1 MKRFTD
7 EELHAMQMVSE
18 FHPDNI
24 SGLYAQNTIIIELLS
39 RVLDRGQVTT
49 PSAKAKGFYPCVYH
63 AERDCSP
70 SLNNI
75 LASLLNRSFANR
87 IEKGQFIPELKQ
99 GDFLR
104 PVLSGR
110 VIYVLHRFP
119 FGQPAPGTS
128 PTGTSYSTGHPHL
141 QPRIPGHNPDSTAHG
156 SWGRYLFKPI
166 IDSPGIKTG
175 I

>member
-104 PVLSGR
+104 PSLKIYKKVSCCKVG
-110 VIYVLHRFP
+110 VIN
-119 FGQPAPGTS
+119 
-128 PTGTSYSTGHPHL
+128 
-141 QPRIPGHNPDSTAHG
+141 I
-156 SWGRYLFKPI
+156 
-166 IDSPGIKTG
+166 
-175 I
+175 

>member
-1 MKRFTD
+1 MSLESDMQKYHPLAMQKEA
-7 EELHAMQMVSE
+7 EELA
-18 FHPDNI
+18 
-24 SGLYAQNTIIIELLS
+24 
-39 RVLDRGQVTT
+39 VTT

-104 PVLSGR
+104 PSLKIYKKVSCCKVG
-110 VIYVLHRFP
+110 VIN
-119 FGQPAPGTS
+119 
-128 PTGTSYSTGHPHL
+128 
-141 QPRIPGHNPDSTAHG
+141 I
-156 SWGRYLFKPI
+156 
-166 IDSPGIKTG
+166 
-175 I
+175 